1 MSEKACPQCR
11 TLSHGSICPNC
22 SSTGLSDDFS
32 GLVIIFDTEGS
43 AIGQAMKIKKKGR
56 YALRVR

>member
-1 MSEKACPQCR
+1 MSERACPQCR
-11 TLSHGSICPNC
+11 TLSPGSVCPNC

-32 GLVIIFDTEGS
+32 GLAIVFDPEGS
-43 AIGQAMKIKKKGR
+43 AIARAMKIKKKGR